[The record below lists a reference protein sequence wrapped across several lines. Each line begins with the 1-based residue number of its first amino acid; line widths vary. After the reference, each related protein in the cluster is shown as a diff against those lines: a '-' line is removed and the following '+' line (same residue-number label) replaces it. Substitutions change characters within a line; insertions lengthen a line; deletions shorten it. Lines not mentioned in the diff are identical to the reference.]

1 MTINADG
8 VLIVVA
14 LLAGAAL
21 GPLLRAQILHF
32 AVPSEESWRRDCP
45 QCGAALLPTAWRA
58 LPPTGRCPRCRQRIG
73 PAPGLVEAVAAATL
87 ALLAWRVSAPL
98 PLAALCWAAVF
109 GVVLAFVDVAV
120 HRLPDRLTLP
130 AAGGTAVLLGLS
142 AAVDGDPRRYVV
154 ALASALGLAAFYLIL
169 ALIAP
174 AGMGLGDVK
183 LALCVGLA
191 AGWFGWPATVMAAMA
206 GFLLAGFYAVAL
218 LVTGKVGRKDH
229 IPHGPFM
236 LLGALV
242 AVTLAAV

>member
-1 MTINADG
+1 MTIDTGA
-8 VLIVVA
+8 VLILVA
-14 LLAGAAL
+14 AVAGAAL

-45 QCGAALLPTAWRA
+45 RCGATLLPNTWRA
-58 LPPTGRCPRCRQRIG
+58 LPSTGRCPRCRQRIG
-73 PAPGLVEAVAAATL
+73 PVPGLVEAATAATL

-98 PLAALCWAAVF
+98 PFAALCWAAVF
-109 GVVLAFVDVAV
+109 GVVLAFVDVVV

-142 AAVDGDPRRYVV
+142 AALEGEPGRYGV
-154 ALASALGLAAFYLIL
+154 ALASGLGLAAFYLVL

-191 AGWFGWPATVMAAMA
+191 AGWFGWPVTVMAAMA
-206 GFLLAGFYAVAL
+206 GFLLAGLYAVVL

-242 AVTLAAV
+242 AIVLAA

>member
-14 LLAGAAL
+14 LVAGVAL
-21 GPLLRAQILHF
+21 GPLLRAQILHLS
-32 AVPSEESWRRDCP
+32 VPSEESWRRDCP
-45 QCGAALLPTAWRA
+45 ECGAALLPTTWRA
-58 LPPTGRCPRCRQRIG
+58 LSPSGRCPRCRQRIG
-73 PAPGLVEAVAAATL
+73 PAAGLVEAVTAATL

-109 GVVLAFVDVAV
+109 GVVLAFVDVVV

-142 AAVDGDPRRYVV
+142 AAFDGEPGRYAV
-154 ALASALGLAAFYLIL
+154 ALASGLGLAAFYLLL

-174 AGMGLGDVK
+174 AGMGFGDVK
-183 LALCVGLA
+183 LALCVGLV
-191 AGWFGWPATVMAAMA
+191 AGWFGWPVTLLAAMA
-206 GFLLAGFYAVAL
+206 GFLLAGLYAVIL
-218 LVTGKVGRKDH
+218 LVLGKVSRKDH

-236 LLGALV
+236 LLGAL
-242 AVTLAAV
+242 AAVALTA

>member
-8 VLIVVA
+8 VLALVA
-14 LLAGAAL
+14 LVAGAVL

-32 AVPSEESWRRDCP
+32 SVPNEESWRRDCP
-45 QCGAALLPTAWRA
+45 ECGAALLPTTWRV
-58 LPPTGRCPRCRQRIG
+58 LPPNGQCPRCRRRIG
-73 PAPGLVEAVAAATL
+73 PAPGLVEAAAAATL

-109 GVVLAFVDVAV
+109 GVVLAFVDVVV

-142 AAVDGDPRRYVV
+142 AVLDGEPRRYAV
-154 ALASALGLAAFYLIL
+154 ALASGLGLAAFYLVL

-183 LALCVGLA
+183 LALCVGLV
-191 AGWFGWPATVMAAMA
+191 AGWFGWQVAVLAAMA
-206 GFLLAGFYAVAL
+206 GFLMAGLYAAGL
-218 LVTGKVGRKDH
+218 LVMGRVSRKDH
-229 IPHGPFM
+229 VPHGPFM

-242 AVTLAAV
+242 AVILAA